1 LCFKKSKNYIGLTG
15 TELKFAIQIMVQKA
29 KGYGKDDT
37 VKSDVLHSGFSFWRR
52 KRERERDEKSVIHQN
67 KLL

>member
-1 LCFKKSKNYIGLTG
+1 
-15 TELKFAIQIMVQKA
+15 MVQKA